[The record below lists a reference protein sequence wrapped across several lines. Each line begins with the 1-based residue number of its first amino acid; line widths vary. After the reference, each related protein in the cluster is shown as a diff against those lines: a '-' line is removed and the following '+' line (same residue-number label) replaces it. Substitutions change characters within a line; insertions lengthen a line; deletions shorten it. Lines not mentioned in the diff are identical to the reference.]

1 MEKYNKLLSN
11 ITKLI
16 EKGLFNSKDLRREI
30 ENSVKF
36 KMEILASKLDL
47 VKREEFE
54 VQKKIIQKIQ
64 KDIVSFKKKK
74 VKRRSYTGK
83 EILTLSPLKEL
94 FSKAIFPP

>member
-16 EKGLFNSKDLRREI
+16 EKGLFNSKDLKREI

-36 KMEILASKLDL
+36 KMELLANKLDL
-47 VKREEFE
+47 VSREEFE

-64 KDIVSFKKKK
+64 KDIANFKNKKKSKKKK
-74 VKRRSYTGK
+74 
-83 EILTLSPLKEL
+83 L
-94 FSKAIFPP
+94 